1 MKTAVLKFWRS
12 FTYCL
17 FLIPTYKLIHLKLM
31 WNNIIWSSVK
41 YRRESLFRMYGI
53 SAFLLTFVI
62 FWNNSCLILWFVL
75 PTLSKALF
83 FFLSSLHLAT
93 NFFWY
98 VFAAFRTF
106 FWFRSLYIIFLIHSH
121 LFLPSCVLHHWC
133 CMQSVYCSDYQT
145 QVKIGFRVVIRITV
159 SVTQNA
165 RCYQYSRKKH

>member
-75 PTLSKALF
+75 PTVSKALF
-83 FFLSSLHLAT
+83 FFFVFTWPPISSDMYLLPLELSSD
-93 NFFWY
+93 
-98 VFAAFRTF
+98 
-106 FWFRSLYIIFLIHSH
+106 SDLYILSSSSILTCF
-121 LFLPSCVLHHWC
+121 
-133 CMQSVYCSDYQT
+133 YT
-145 QVKIGFRVVIRITV
+145 VVFCTTDVACNQFTAVIIRP
-159 SVTQNA
+159 
-165 RCYQYSRKKH
+165 K